1 MLDYSS
7 RCVKRLFFISSIF
20 FSSVST
26 SAATGLDFPRC
37 YCDGEGGIWSIDN
50 LTQCQKVSDFLI
62 AAAYFS
68 IPLELVYFISCSNAF
83 PFKWVLVQFSAFI
96 ILCGLTH
103 VLTMFTYAP
112 HSFSLMLSLTVSK
125 ILTALVSFMTAITL
139 VTLIPQLLRV
149 KYRELFLRNK
159 TLDLDQK
166 VGMMK
171 KQEEANWHVRMLTQ
185 EIRKS
190 LDRHTI
196 LYTTLVELSK
206 TLALLNCAVWMPN
219 ADKTEMNLTHE
230 LKQRK
235 PSESY
240 NLSIPIDDPDVL
252 EIKESEGVKLL
263 RPDSVLGLISIG
275 EDSEPG
281 IVAAIRMPMLRVSD
295 FKRGTPEVIQACY
308 AILVLVL
315 PGTDHREWSKQE
327 MKIVKV
333 VADQVAVALS
343 HASVL
348 EESQMMREKLEEQN
362 RALQRAREDAM
373 MASRARNSFQKA
385 MGRGMRRPS
394 YSISGLLSMMQ
405 QENFGPD
412 QKLIIDTMAKTSEV
426 ISALVNDVTE
436 VSPVDSG
443 RHNLEAKPFQLHD
456 MIRQV
461 SSLSR
466 CLCICGGYGIDFR
479 VENSVPDWVVG
490 DEKRVFQVILH
501 MVGNL
506 VNGSLGGVVT
516 LRVLTVSGIDGG
528 EKQRWA
534 PWKPNSSDGYTYVK
548 FEMQTEKSRSI
559 DDLSSSAG
567 SSRTSNWEGV
577 EGLSFSMCKRL
588 VQMMQGN
595 IWAVPNSQGLAQSMT
610 LVLRLQLRSEARM
623 LDLKDFPNHH
633 RHQPSETIFRGLRV
647 LLADDDDTNRAVTG
661 KLLMKLGCRVFPASS
676 GLECLCSL
684 GVPGTSFQVIL
695 LDIHMPDMD
704 GFEVSARIQNF
715 RASGAQ
721 PLVVALTTSCDE
733 DLWDRCL
740 LIGMKGVIRKPVT
753 LQGIRDEL
761 RRVLQQ
767 ANQGIIEHN

>member
-1 MLDYSS
+1 M
-7 RCVKRLFFISSIF
+7 
-20 FSSVST
+20 
-26 SAATGLDFPRC
+26 
-37 YCDGEGGIWSIDN
+37 
-50 LTQCQKVSDFLI
+50 
-62 AAAYFS
+62 
-68 IPLELVYFISCSNAF
+68 
-83 PFKWVLVQFSAFI
+83 
-96 ILCGLTH
+96 
-103 VLTMFTYAP
+103 
-112 HSFSLMLSLTVSK
+112 
-125 ILTALVSFMTAITL
+125 
-139 VTLIPQLLRV
+139 
-149 KYRELFLRNK
+149 
-159 TLDLDQK
+159 
-166 VGMMK
+166 
-171 KQEEANWHVRMLTQ
+171 
-185 EIRKS
+185 
-190 LDRHTI
+190 
-196 LYTTLVELSK
+196 
-206 TLALLNCAVWMPN
+206 
-219 ADKTEMNLTHE
+219 
-230 LKQRK
+230 
-235 PSESY
+235 
-240 NLSIPIDDPDVL
+240 DDPDVL

-295 FKRGTPEVIQACY
+295 FKGGTPEVIQACY

-315 PGTDHREWSKQE
+315 PGTDHSEWSNQE

-362 RALQRAREDAM
+362 RALQHAREDAM

-385 MGRGMRRPS
+385 MGRGMRQPS
-394 YSISGLLSMMQ
+394 YSISGLLSMMP

-412 QKLIIDTMAKTSEV
+412 QKLIVDTMVKTSEV

-443 RHNLEAKPFQLHD
+443 RQNLEVRPFQLHD

-461 SSLSR
+461 SSLAR

-506 VNGSLGGVVT
+506 VNGNLGGVVT
-516 LRVLTVSGIDGG
+516 VRVLTVSGIDGG
-528 EKQRWA
+528 EEQRWA

-548 FEMQTEKSRSI
+548 FEMQTEKSRAI

-567 SSRTSNWEGV
+567 SSRRSNWEGV

-595 IWAVPNSQGLAQSMT
+595 IWAVPNSQGLAESMT

-623 LDLKDFPNHH
+623 LDLKGFPNHH
-633 RHQPSETIFRGLRV
+633 LHQPSETIFRGLRV

-740 LIGMKGVIRKPVT
+740 LMGMKGVIRKPVT